1 MRKLIWVLLA
11 LTLLSATMFA
21 QKAGI
26 EFGYSYIRVNPGA
39 PADAISMNG
48 FEAQPIFMLKHHFAI
63 AADFTGS
70 FNSNYHG
77 VDVKDFF
84 YAAGPAYV
92 IPLGKAAMAN
102 VHFIVGGNH
111 LGLSEGGMSETYNAF
126 AMAPGGAPTSRSPR
140 RFTSA
145 RPRLITCTPSTI
157 WRRGIRSRTTSAT
170 VRACSSCSKTSVSLH

>member
-126 AMAPGGAPTSRSPR
+126 AMAPGGALD
-140 RFTSA
+140 FKIA
-145 RPRLITCTPSTI
+145 KK
-157 WRRGIRSRTTSAT
+157 
-170 VRACSSCSKTSVSLH
+170 VYFRAAEIDYVYTKHDLAPGHTQQNNFRYGAGLLFMF